1 MNMTF
6 NILVS
11 QHLAE
16 NFMIELVVEVD
27 VLHMN
32 IFFYTVSC
40 SLSSVSLRFKY

>member
-1 MNMTF
+1 MTF

-11 QHLAE
+11 QHLVE

-32 IFFYTVSC
+32 IFF
-40 SLSSVSLRFKY
+40 